1 MPTFRTRVLQARV
14 NATGL
19 PVPAEALDELGAG
32 KRPAVVVTVA
42 GYVYRTTVGTMG
54 GQQLLP
60 LSAAHR
66 AASGIAADDEVEVAI
81 EVDTAPREGGLR
93 GERSRHLLGEDGPAR
108 GRPPRGGGGCVRRGA
123 RPRAGVR
130 RALLQPSARPR
141 GSDRGGEDRR
151 DARPPRR
158 EGAGGAAGLRPVA
171 RSRPHRIVRPSAD
184 PAPAG
189 RRSRTRARGRP
200 RRGWSSGSP
209 GPGRS

>member
-66 AASGIAADDEVEVAI
+66 AASGIAADDEVEVEVTI
-81 EVDTAPREGGLR
+81 ELDTAPCEAVLPEEVAAAIAAEPALAEAFGALSS
-93 GERSRHLLGEDGPAR
+93 SRQ
-108 GRPPRGGGGCVRRGA
+108 
-123 RPRAGVR
+123 
-130 RALLQPSARPR
+130 RALVDPIGEART
-141 GSDRGGEDRR
+141 DE
-151 DARPPRR
+151 
-158 EGAGGAAGLRPVA
+158 
-171 RSRPHRIVRPSAD
+171 
-184 PAPAG
+184 
-189 RRSRTRARGRP
+189 TRARRVAKALAAL
-200 RRGWSSGSP
+200 RG
-209 GPGRS
+209 

>member
-81 EVDTAPREGGLR
+81 EVDTAPREAVLPEEVAAAFAAEPALAQAFGALSS
-93 GERSRHLLGEDGPAR
+93 SRQ
-108 GRPPRGGGGCVRRGA
+108 
-123 RPRAGVR
+123 
-130 RALLQPSARPR
+130 RALVDPIGEART
-141 GSDRGGEDRR
+141 DE
-151 DARPPRR
+151 
-158 EGAGGAAGLRPVA
+158 
-171 RSRPHRIVRPSAD
+171 
-184 PAPAG
+184 
-189 RRSRTRARGRP
+189 TRARRVAKALAAL
-200 RRGWSSGSP
+200 RG
-209 GPGRS
+209 